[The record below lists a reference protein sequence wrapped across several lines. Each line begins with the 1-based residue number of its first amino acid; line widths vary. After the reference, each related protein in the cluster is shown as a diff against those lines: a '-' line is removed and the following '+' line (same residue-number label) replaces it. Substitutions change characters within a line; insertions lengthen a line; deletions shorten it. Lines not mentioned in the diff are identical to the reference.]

1 MEKLV
6 VFILICTTSYLYN
19 EFINSEYVVEEV
31 NHKATFNDIN
41 FENINLNNYQNIKIG
56 DTLDTLIS
64 KVGKPQR
71 IDKSEYDFDWYVY
84 NKDLEK
90 FFMVGVNNEKVVSL
104 YSNSINSLETE
115 SIYIGDYKEKVLD
128 NFRPVKYKL
137 KGNIKYK
144 IDSKGEY
151 DIIKVNNKYITF
163 FYDIHNNNKIV
174 SYQVIDKKIEDKTND
189 IYPKNS
195 VDVKK
200 SLELQMIDLI
210 NSTRVKNSLNILE
223 YSESATQSSR
233 KHSFDM
239 MSNNFFNHNNLKNE
253 TPFDRMRKENI
264 NYSYAGENIAGGQT
278 SSIYAH
284 EALMNSLG
292 HRKNILGNNYKYIGV
307 GIEIGHGT
315 YKTYYTQNYYQ

>member
-1 MEKLV
+1 MNKLMI
-6 VFILICTTSYLYN
+6 FILIFTASYFYN
-19 EFINSEYVVEEV
+19 ELINSEYVAQEV
-31 NHKATFNDIN
+31 YDKATYSDIN
-41 FENINLNNYQNIKIG
+41 FENINLNNYQNLKIG
-56 DTLDTLIS
+56 DSLEVLINS
-64 KVGKPQR
+64 VGSPQR

-90 FFMVGVNNEKVVSL
+90 FFMVGVKNEKIVSL
-104 YSNSINSLETE
+104 YSNSINSVETE
-115 SIYIGDYKEKVLD
+115 NINIGDYKQKVLD
-128 NFRPVKYKL
+128 NFKPIKYKI

-144 IDSKGEY
+144 IDSNGEY
-151 DIIKVNNKYITF
+151 DIVKVNDKYITF
-163 FYDIHNNNKIV
+163 FYDINDKNKIV
-174 SYQVIDKKIEDKTND
+174 SYQVVEKSTENKTDD
-189 IYPKNS
+189 IYPKS
-195 VDVKK
+195 SKDIKI

-210 NSTRVKNSLNILE
+210 NSTRVKNNLNPLE
-223 YSESATQSSR
+223 YSLSATNSAR

-253 TPFDRMRKENI
+253 TPFDRMKKENI
-264 NYSYAGENIAGGQT
+264 NYTYAGENIAGGQT

-307 GIEIGHGT
+307 GVEIGKGD

>member
-1 MEKLV
+1 MNKLMI
-6 VFILICTTSYLYN
+6 FILIFTASYFYN
-19 EFINSEYVVEEV
+19 ELINSEYVAQEV
-31 NHKATFNDIN
+31 YDKATYSDIN
-41 FENINLNNYQNIKIG
+41 FENINLNNYQNLKIG
-56 DTLDTLIS
+56 DSLEVLINS
-64 KVGKPQR
+64 VGSPQR

-90 FFMVGVNNEKVVSL
+90 FFMVGVKNEKIVSL

-115 SIYIGDYKEKVLD
+115 NINIGDYKQKVLD
-128 NFRPVKYKL
+128 NFKPIKYKI

-144 IDSKGEY
+144 IDSNGEY
-151 DIIKVNNKYITF
+151 DIVKVNDKYITF
-163 FYDIHNNNKIV
+163 FYDINDNNKIV
-174 SYQVIDKKIEDKTND
+174 SYQVVEKSTENKTDD
-189 IYPKNS
+189 IYPKS
-195 VDVKK
+195 SKDIKI

-210 NSTRVKNSLNILE
+210 NSTRVKNNLNPLE
-223 YSESATQSSR
+223 YSLSATNSAR

-253 TPFDRMRKENI
+253 TPFERMKKENI
-264 NYSYAGENIAGGQT
+264 NYTYAGENIAGGQT

-307 GIEIGHGT
+307 GVEIGKGD